1 MAMSKPT
8 MRTALA
14 LAIALASTPAV
25 AWDIAWS
32 LGLGYEYSDN
42 INRRAADPVS
52 GGTITP
58 FFDIAATEDGETLQA
73 NIVAAMGYDY
83 YTPDE
88 LDSNFYVNGGANLIW
103 SIQPERWLWTLDNYA
118 SQEPIDIFATESPDN
133 VQNTNVFSTGPTFL
147 YRFSE
152 AMSGRARLRYVNT
165 YAEEDEDFN
174 SDRFVFDARMVRD
187 LTEVSAL
194 SFNGSAEVVN
204 LDEPTPTAP
213 DFNRYALYGGYDW
226 RSTRTTLHADF
237 GWNWVDFDGL
247 DSRDGPLAR
256 FGAEVAVTPISTF
269 DVAIEHQ
276 LSDTASDLAAAVPNA
291 DSLLL
296 PQSAGGTGDSGTI
309 GSDVYEEDTLTL
321 GYTRLGERFTL
332 RASGYYSAEDYEYNE
347 LLNQKN
353 RGVLATLDYRL
364 TPLASIG
371 VYGSLDWEDFDDA
384 DVDSREDEYGLRFQY
399 SVLRNLDLNFELSQA
414 ERSSNE
420 PTNEFDETRFYVAV
434 IWRRR

>member
-1 MAMSKPT
+1 MNNPT

-14 LAIALASTPAV
+14 AAIALASAPAV
-25 AWDIAWS
+25 AWDIDWS

-42 INRRAADPVS
+42 INRRATDPIS
-52 GGTITP
+52 GNTITP
-58 FFDIAATEDGETLQA
+58 FFDIAATENGETLQA

-88 LDSNFYVNGGANLIW
+88 LDSNFYVNGGANVTW
-103 SIQPERWLWTLDNYA
+103 AIQPERWLWSLDDYA

-194 SFNGSAEVVN
+194 SFNGSAELVN

-226 RSTRTTLHADF
+226 RSTRTTLRADF

-247 DSRDGPLAR
+247 DGRDGPLAR

-269 DVAIEHQ
+269 DVALEHQ
-276 LSDTASDLAAAVPNA
+276 LSDTASDLAAAVPSA
-291 DSLLL
+291 DELLL

-332 RASGYYSAEDYEYNE
+332 RASGYYSAEDYEYNAQ
-347 LLNQKN
+347 LNQQN
-353 RGVLATLDYRL
+353 RGILATLDYRL
-364 TPLASIG
+364 TPLASVG
-371 VYGSLDWEDFDDA
+371 VYGSLDWEDFDEA

-399 SVLRNLDLNFELSQA
+399 SILRNLELDFEVSQA

>member
-1 MAMSKPT
+1 MNNPT

-14 LAIALASTPAV
+14 AAIALASAPAV
-25 AWDIAWS
+25 AWDIDWS

-42 INRRAADPVS
+42 INRRATDPIS
-52 GGTITP
+52 GNTITP
-58 FFDIAATEDGETLQA
+58 FFDIAATENGETLQA

-88 LDSNFYVNGGANLIW
+88 LDSNFYVNGGANVTW
-103 SIQPERWLWTLDNYA
+103 AIQPERWLWSLDDYA

-194 SFNGSAEVVN
+194 SFNGSAELVN

-291 DSLLL
+291 DALLL

-332 RASGYYSAEDYEYNE
+332 RASGYYSAEDYEYNA

-399 SVLRNLDLNFELSQA
+399 SVLRNLDLNFEVSQA